1 MNAVDIRQADELRD
15 LYRELILDHARNPRH
30 FHKLD
35 AATHSAEGIN
45 PLCGDK
51 LHLYVAVDDDDTIT
65 AAAFEGS
72 GCAISVASAS
82 LLTDIVTG
90 LSKQQALDCFAEVTA
105 RLAAPGAHE
114 SRNIGVNLDNDREAA
129 DRFLE
134 DYPAD
139 FRVLFD
145 PDGALAPAEPRH
157 ERGGGLL
164 GPVNVRVEYQDSHGT
179 PRGTRIR

>member
-35 AATHSAEGIN
+35 GATHSAEGIN

-51 LHLYVAVDDDDTIT
+51 LHLYVAVDADDTIT

-82 LLTDIVTG
+82 LLTDLVTG
-90 LSKQQALDCFAEVTA
+90 LSKQEALDCFAEITGRLTA
-105 RLAAPGAHE
+105 PDTHTPQD
-114 SRNIGVNLDNDREAA
+114 IGVNLDKIRALDGVRE
-129 DRFLE
+129 
-134 DYPAD
+134 YPS
-139 FRVLFD
+139 RVKCATLAWH
-145 PDGALAPAEPRH
+145 ALSSAIH
-157 ERGGGLL
+157 GQSK
-164 GPVNVRVEYQDSHGT
+164 PVSTE
-179 PRGTRIR
+179 